1 MESTVGRMRQTQML
15 RSLRPRALATLA
27 LLGALA
33 MSMSACGGADTP
45 TSSTTGSPNDL
56 ALATLDQIV
65 QGDNSDA
72 TAHFDQTMA
81 DMLSAPA
88 LGQSWITYQQLL
100 GTYRSHGDPQDVQRG
115 ELTVVNVPLQMEHA
129 PGQFRLTVHPDGT
142 VAGLYF
148 LKEGVPVP

>member
-1 MESTVGRMRQTQML
+1 MRQTQRL
-15 RSLRPRALATLA
+15 RSLQPRALATLA
-27 LLGALA
+27 VLGALA
-33 MSMSACGGADTP
+33 MSTSACGGADTP
-45 TSSTTGSPNDL
+45 PASTAGSPDKL

-65 QGDNSDA
+65 QGDNAAA

-81 DMLSAPA
+81 DTLSAPA
-88 LGQSWITYQQLL
+88 LGQAWITYQELL
-100 GTYRSHGDPQDVQRG
+100 GTYQSHGDPQDVQRG

>member
-1 MESTVGRMRQTQML
+1 MRQTQML
-15 RSLRPRALATLA
+15 RSFQPRALATLA
-27 LLGALA
+27 VLGTLA
-33 MSMSACGGADTP
+33 ISTSACGGADTP
-45 TSSTTGSPNDL
+45 PVSAAGSPDEL

-65 QGDNSDA
+65 QGDNAAA
-72 TAHFDQTMA
+72 TAHFDQTMT

-88 LGQSWITYQQLL
+88 LGQAWITYQQLL
-100 GTYRSHGDPQDVQRG
+100 GTYQSHGDPQDVQRG
-115 ELTVVNVPLQMEHA
+115 ELTVVNVPLQMEHT

>member
-1 MESTVGRMRQTQML
+1 MRQTPTL
-15 RSLRPRALATLA
+15 RSLQLRALAILA
-27 LLGALA
+27 VLGALA

-45 TSSTTGSPNDL
+45 PANTAGSPDKL

-65 QGDNSDA
+65 QGDNAAA

-88 LGQSWITYQQLL
+88 LGQAWITYQQLL
-100 GTYRSHGDPQDVQRG
+100 GAYQSHGDPQDVQRG